1 MAKKSF
7 KNKIEKHAKIGLKNN
22 GDSEANDGLSLP
34 APSLSFGGAIQA
46 KLDDGHDLT
55 SVDFKGDKDLEAC
68 FDGEKIICFGSSG
81 SSVLKIQKKLLTLG
95 YQLPKYGAD
104 GVFGSETKTTIV
116 AFQTANGLAPDGVIG
131 KSTIGQLDSA
141 KSSKPEPL
149 KPEPKPDPEPPKPE
163 PKPGPEPPKPE
174 PKPGPEPPKPEP
186 KPDNS
191 LTVEKAK
198 EQIQNAASGWGTDEN
213 SIYDAIRR
221 CNSRSGLSSDPHLME
236 LIRDELS
243 GGDLWKALFLLQY
256 GDEANFPK
264 SINKILDAAS
274 GWGTNENAIYKTL
287 EELTDPE
294 KEQFKNMPYL
304 WELLEDELNSEELQ
318 KAFSKVVGG
327 YDYSAALQKHQKN
340 IDDTK
345 KVLEEMKV
353 GSTKEK
359 NTADWLDSSRT
370 GRAKN
375 ILHIMTK
382 THDGTARANHF
393 GHKDNKDAY
402 VGNED
407 EFPNN
412 TGYEESIDSKRNINF
427 IQRRTGGLHS
437 GKHIWLF
444 EPINNSSKML
454 LVHEVQHDADRHDDE
469 PGHDKPAG
477 SPEESINR
485 YKSEFRAYWQD
496 GRYDS
501 TSDTDKPSPDDGWQ
515 NKRQKEIFDGMISSG
530 LYQHVADNFK
540 KNEKVNGIPYK
551 DIVKGYGSPEGV
563 NLENSPRIDDFYL
576 QLKKCNKKHSK
587 FDENPL
593 QKLKTLTENLNETDK
608 IYINSIMAKSLQNLM
623 KSNLDINPLDV
634 ITKIIG
640 DGTKPTWV

>member
-1 MAKKSF
+1 MAKKSYY
-7 KNKIEKHAKIGLKNN
+7 NKIEKQSKIDSKKNEDFESNN
-22 GDSEANDGLSLP
+22 GPSHP

-55 SVDFKGDKDLEAC
+55 STDFKGDKDLEAC
-68 FDGEKIICFGSSG
+68 FDGEKLIGIGSSG
-81 SSVLKIQKKLLTLG
+81 GAVLKIQNKLLSLG
-95 YQLPKYGAD
+95 YQLPKFGAD
-104 GVFGSETKTTIV
+104 GAFGSETKAAV
-116 AFQTANGLAPDGVIG
+116 AAFQTANGLAPDGVVG
-131 KSTIGQLDSA
+131 KNTIGHLDTA
-141 KSSKPEPL
+141 KS
-149 KPEPKPDPEPPKPE
+149 PKPEPPKPE
-163 PKPGPEPPKPE
+163 PGPEPPKPE

-221 CNSRSGLSSDPHLME
+221 CNSRFGLSSDPHLMD

-256 GDEANFPK
+256 GSEANFPK
-264 SINKILDAAS
+264 AINKILDASS
-274 GWGTNENAIYKTL
+274 GWGTNENAIYKAL
-287 EELTDPE
+287 EELTVPE
-294 KEQFKNMPYL
+294 KELFKNMPYL
-304 WELLEDELNSEELQ
+304 WELLEDELDSEELQ

-327 YDYSAALQKHQKN
+327 YDYSTALQKHQKN

-345 KVLEEMKV
+345 TVLEEMKV

-370 GRAKN
+370 GGAKN

-402 VGNED
+402 VGNKD

-412 TGYEESIDSKRNINF
+412 TGYEESIDSKRNIDF

-444 EPINNSSKML
+444 EPIGDFSKKL

-576 QLKKCNKKHSK
+576 ELKNCNKKHSK

-593 QKLKTLTENLNETDK
+593 QKLKTVTENLNDTDK
-608 IYINSIMAKSLQNLM
+608 IYINSIKAKSLQNLM
-623 KSNLDINPLDV
+623 KSNLDISPLDV